1 MDIMTVIGILFA
13 WNAIGFV
20 IYAGIQLHATW
31 GRDDYQLLNP
41 CEIYELWNVNYFGCA
56 LLTLVLNLLCPIWSI
71 IYWFVKLMRFICTIG
86 RR

>member
-1 MDIMTVIGILFA
+1 MDMMTIIGILFA

-31 GRDDYQLLNP
+31 NINDYQLLNP
-41 CEIYELWNVNYFGCA
+41 CEIYDLWNVNYFGCVI
-56 LLTLVLNLLCPIWSI
+56 LTLIFNLLCPIWTI
-71 IYWFVKLMRFICTIG
+71 IYWFVKFMKFICTVG